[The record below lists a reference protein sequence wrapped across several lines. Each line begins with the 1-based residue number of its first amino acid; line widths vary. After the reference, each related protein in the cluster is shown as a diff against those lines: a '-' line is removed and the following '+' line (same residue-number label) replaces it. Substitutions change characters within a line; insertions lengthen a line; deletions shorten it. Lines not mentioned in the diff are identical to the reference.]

1 MANTRLNQYPRDE
14 TQFGTA
20 IMTTTNVS
28 EKPATLTKPRRAFIK
43 KNGKKLIRW
52 VAGFQSRQSKVP
64 DTPVIPNE
72 HFEHLSAIQAA
83 WPTILKEAKDVLA
96 YREVIPGFQDISP
109 DQYRLAKGQNWR
121 TFILFGFG
129 KRLETN
135 TKLTPRTAE
144 LLEAIPNLQTAMFS
158 ILAPGYHIPAHK
170 GVTKGIL
177 RAHIG
182 LIVPD
187 EAEKCR
193 IRIHDEIVAW
203 RPGELFVFDDT
214 YEHEVWNETDQERVI
229 LLFDFNRPMK
239 PAGRFLNWLLLNAM
253 KMTAF
258 YKDPKKNLAES
269 EERLERAIAKNAE
282 MLERL

>member
-1 MANTRLNQYPRDE
+1 
-14 TQFGTA
+14 
-20 IMTTTNVS
+20 MTSTDTIA
-28 EKPATLTKPRRAFIK
+28 KPATLTKPYRKFVKR
-43 KNGKKLIRW
+43 NGKKLIRW
-52 VAGFQSRQSKVP
+52 AAGFQSRQSIVP
-64 DTPVIPNE
+64 DTPVIPKTN
-72 HFEHLSAIQAA
+72 FDFLDAIHAE

-129 KRLETN
+129 KRLKTN
-135 TKLTPRTAE
+135 TLLAPRTAE
-144 LLEAIPNLQTAMFS
+144 LLEAVPNLQTAMFS
-158 ILAPGYHIPAHK
+158 ILAPGYHIPAHE

-187 EAEKCR
+187 DAEKCR

-203 RPGELFVFDDT
+203 KPGELFVFDDT
-214 YEHEVWNETDQERVI
+214 YEHEVWNETDQERVVLI
-229 LLFDFNRPMK
+229 FDFDRPMK
-239 PAGRFLNWLLLNAM
+239 PAGRLLNKLLMSAM

-258 YKDPKKNLAES
+258 YKDPKKNLEHS
-269 EERLERAIAKNAE
+269 EADLKAAIERRKASAQQ
-282 MLERL
+282 

>member
-1 MANTRLNQYPRDE
+1 MSSTD
-14 TQFGTA
+14 T
-20 IMTTTNVS
+20 IK
-28 EKPATLTKPRRAFIK
+28 KPATLTKPRRAFIK

-52 VAGFQSRQSKVP
+52 AAGFQSRQSKVP
-64 DTPVIPNE
+64 DTPVVPNE
-72 HFEHLSAIQAA
+72 YFEHLNAIQAE
-83 WPTILKEAKDVLA
+83 WQTILKEAKDVLA
-96 YREVIPGFQDISP
+96 YRDVIPGFQDISP
-109 DQYRLAKGQNWR
+109 DQYRLAKGRNWR

-144 LLEAIPNLQTAMFS
+144 LLESIPNLQTAMFS
-158 ILAPGYHIPAHK
+158 ILSPGYHIPAHK

-187 EAEKCR
+187 EADKCR
-193 IRIHDEIVAW
+193 IRIDDEIVAW
-203 RPGELFVFDDT
+203 QPGELFIFDDT
-214 YEHEVWNETDQERVI
+214 YEHEVWNETEQERVI
-229 LLFDFNRPMK
+229 LLFDFDRPMK
-239 PAGRFLNWLLLNAM
+239 PAGRLLNKILLMAM

-269 EERLERAIAKNAE
+269 EARLERAIAKNAE
-282 MLERL
+282 LLERM

>member
-1 MANTRLNQYPRDE
+1 MASVE
-14 TQFGTA
+14 TTP
-20 IMTTTNVS
+20 

-52 VAGFQSRQSKVP
+52 VAGFQSRQSKIP
-64 DTPVIPNE
+64 DTPVLSNE
-72 HFEHLSAIQAA
+72 HFAFLETIGAE
-83 WPTILKEAKDVLA
+83 WETILKEARDVLA
-96 YREVIPGFQDISP
+96 YRDVIPGFQDISP

-121 TFILFGFG
+121 TFILYGFG

-144 LLEAIPNLQTAMFS
+144 LLEAVPNLQTAMFS

-177 RAHIG
+177 RAHLG

-193 IRIHDEIVAW
+193 IRVHDNIIAW
-203 RPGELFVFDDT
+203 RPGEMFVFDDT

-229 LLFDFNRPMK
+229 LLFDFDRPMK
-239 PAGRFLNWLLLNAM
+239 PGGWLLNKILLAAM

-258 YKDPKKNLAES
+258 YKDPKKNLETS
-269 EERLERAIAKNAE
+269 EARLEAAIKEADA
-282 MLERL
+282 MRERMQDND

>member
-1 MANTRLNQYPRDE
+1 MASTD
-14 TQFGTA
+14 TA
-20 IMTTTNVS
+20 D
-28 EKPATLTKPRRAFIK
+28 KPANLTKPRRAFIK
-43 KNGKKLIRW
+43 KNGKKLMRW
-52 VAGFQSRQSKVP
+52 VAGYQSRQSKVP

-72 HFEHLSAIQAA
+72 YFEHLSAIQAE
-83 WPTILKEAKDVLA
+83 WPTILKEAQDVLA
-96 YREVIPGFQDISP
+96 YKDVIPGFQDISP
-109 DQYRLAKGQNWR
+109 DQYRLAKGRNWR

-135 TKLTPRTAE
+135 AKIAPRTAD
-144 LLEAIPNLQTAMFS
+144 LLDRIPNLQTAMFS
-158 ILAPGYHIPAHK
+158 ILSPGYHIPAHQ

-203 RPGELFVFDDT
+203 KPGEMFVFDDT

-229 LLFDFNRPMK
+229 LLFDFDRPMK
-239 PAGRFLNWLLLNAM
+239 FGGRLLNSLLLAAL

-258 YKDPKKNLAES
+258 YRDPKKNLEAS
-269 EERLERAIAKNAE
+269 EARLERAIAKRNE
-282 MLERL
+282 MLEHL